1 MPPIRGVIFDV
12 DGTLVDS
19 NDAHARAWEEAFREA
34 GHPANGHASER
45 SGIHSREASGGSR
58 GRDASAPLFNKIR
71 SLIGMGGDKL
81 VPALTGWSKDDPRVE
96 KLGGRRGEIFRERHL
111 PHIQPFP
118 RTREL
123 LLALRA
129 AGLKLAVATSAEK
142 EELEPLLERAGASD
156 LIEHKA
162 SSDDAESSK
171 PDPDIVQAA
180 LRRLG
185 LPKSDVVMIGDT
197 PYDVEAATRAG
208 IPIIAFRSGGWD
220 DESLKGAREIYD
232 GPADLLEHL
241 SESMLSP
248 SRSAYA

>member
-1 MPPIRGVIFDV
+1 MASSVRGVIFDV

-34 GHPANGHASER
+34 GYPVPFE
-45 SGIHSREASGGSR
+45 
-58 GRDASAPLFNKIR
+58 KIR
-71 SLIGMGGDKL
+71 PLIGMGGDKL

-96 KLGGRRGEIFRERHL
+96 KLGRRRGEIFRERHL
-111 PHIQPFP
+111 PQIRPFP

-123 LLALRA
+123 LAAMRE

-142 EELEPLLERAGASD
+142 AELEPLLEHAGASD

-185 LPKSDVVMIGDT
+185 LPKSAVVMIGDT

-232 GPADLLEHL
+232 GPADLLAQL
-241 SESMLSP
+241 PKSII
-248 SRSAYA
+248 SRGAPATV

>member
-1 MPPIRGVIFDV
+1 MKNPIRGVIFDV

-34 GHPANGHASER
+34 GHAVPFE
-45 SGIHSREASGGSR
+45 E
-58 GRDASAPLFNKIR
+58 IR
-71 SLIGMGGDKL
+71 PLIGMGGDKL
-81 VPALTGWSKDDPRVE
+81 VPELTGWSKDDPRVE
-96 KLGGRRGEIFRERHL
+96 KLGRRRGEIFREHHL
-111 PHIQPFP
+111 PHIRPFP

-123 LLALRA
+123 LTAMRE

-208 IPIIAFRSGGWD
+208 IPIIAFRSGGWH
-220 DESLKGAREIYD
+220 DEALKGAREIYD
-232 GPADLLEHL
+232 GPADLRAQLPK
-241 SESMLSP
+241 SMIFRGAP
-248 SRSAYA
+248 ATV